1 MTYLYKYA
9 IIYIETRNTGQSP
22 KRKGAV
28 TMTKAQIMKRAH
40 EIARTLEGNYR
51 ARMSIA
57 LRQAWAESR
66 KPATLEDEAMARL
79 EAIVAASASC
89 YDYEIRFNLWEN
101 YGKSRTY
108 IKVIEKSQNIKA
120 SKHYATYDF
129 GYIDNIKNEY
139 IPSKANDW
147 RKPFNLNGARM

>member
-1 MTYLYKYA
+1 MTRA
-9 IIYIETRNTGQSP
+9 E
-22 KRKGAV
+22 
-28 TMTKAQIMKRAH
+28 IMS
-40 EIARTLEGNYR
+40 
-51 ARMSIA
+51 MA

-66 KPATLEDEAMARL
+66 APKTLEDEAEERL
-79 EAIVAASASC
+79 NAIIAASFSG
-89 YDYEIRFNLWEN
+89 YDYEIKMNLWEN

-139 IPSKANDW
+139 VPSKANDW